1 MPRHY
6 LQSYTNTRYVV
17 LKTYTEGLLNI
28 TSYLCHFGNIEWTE
42 CFDVWLHAL
51 NSIIKLFFIANH
63 ETIFSPPIEFHWNI
77 VYVYIGKEKTNLHD
91 RIESSV
97 HQLFP
102 FLLTSKGPT
111 SIIVLHWSSNSS
123 RTWYYTYVR
132 NTYDMSI

>member
-1 MPRHY
+1 M
-6 LQSYTNTRYVV
+6 V
-17 LKTYTEGLLNI
+17 LKTYTEGLLNN
-28 TSYLCHFGNIEWTE
+28 TSNLYHFGNIEWTE

-111 SIIVLHWSSNSS
+111 SIMVLHWSSNSS
-123 RTWYYTYVR
+123 RTWYNIYIL
-132 NTYDMSI
+132 NTYDTSFSTNEYYRLSLFT